1 MTRTITTALVA
12 IATYEGLCHNPA
24 ITAMAWILAGIC
36 WALATDHITIDG
48 SN

>member
-12 IATYEGLCHNPA
+12 VLTFEGLHHNPT

-36 WALATDHITIDG
+36 WALATDHITIDA
-48 SN
+48 